1 MDDLNKTYR
10 TLVWTMN
17 YREQMLLRT
26 FVQQGVLCWG
36 QVGACSEDGKGSMNG
51 WLI

>member
-1 MDDLNKTYR
+1 
-10 TLVWTMN
+10 MN

-51 WLI
+51 WLIWIIILGEWLI